1 MKKILILAVY
11 LSNKTF
17 YDYDLKTFR
26 KSQLLLASLHTSNS
40 IAKFKKEPSLLQIMT
55 LPKGY
60 KPSAQTGSGSSSS
73 GSSSTGG
80 GSGGS
85 SGASRDE
92 IERMIGR
99 RVENMRGIIVLGFI
113 LCWVATAG
121 GVYVGVTVYPWAYP
135 LPSGLYAL
143 SVLTVIEVLGM
154 IWMLKIAGE
163 KPVRM

>member
-1 MKKILILAVY
+1 
-11 LSNKTF
+11 
-17 YDYDLKTFR
+17 
-26 KSQLLLASLHTSNS
+26 
-40 IAKFKKEPSLLQIMT
+40 MT

-60 KPSAQTGSGSSSS
+60 KPAGQTGSGSSGGS
-73 GSSSTGG
+73 GSSNSG
-80 GSGGS
+80 GGS

-99 RVENMRGIIVLGFI
+99 RVENMKGIIVLGFI

-143 SVLTVIEVLGM
+143 SVLTVIEILGM
-154 IWMLKIAGE
+154 IWMLKIVGE

>member
-1 MKKILILAVY
+1 
-11 LSNKTF
+11 
-17 YDYDLKTFR
+17 
-26 KSQLLLASLHTSNS
+26 
-40 IAKFKKEPSLLQIMT
+40 MT

-60 KPSAQTGSGSSSS
+60 KPSGQTGSGSSGSS
-73 GSSSTGG
+73 GSSGG
-80 GSGGS
+80 GSS

-99 RVENMRGIIVLGFI
+99 RVENMKGIIVLGFI
-113 LCWVATAG
+113 LTWVATAG

-135 LPSGLYAL
+135 LPSGIYAL

-154 IWMLKIAGE
+154 IWMLKIVGE

>member
-1 MKKILILAVY
+1 
-11 LSNKTF
+11 
-17 YDYDLKTFR
+17 
-26 KSQLLLASLHTSNS
+26 
-40 IAKFKKEPSLLQIMT
+40 MT

-60 KPSAQTGSGSSSS
+60 KPNPQTGSGGSSGGSG
-73 GSSSTGG
+73 GSSS
-80 GSGGS
+80 GS

-99 RVENMRGIIVLGFI
+99 RVENMKGIIILGFI

-135 LPSGLYAL
+135 LPSGIYAL

-154 IWMLKIAGE
+154 IWMLKIVGE

>member
-1 MKKILILAVY
+1 V
-11 LSNKTF
+11 
-17 YDYDLKTFR
+17 
-26 KSQLLLASLHTSNS
+26 SNS

-60 KPSAQTGSGSSSS
+60 KPSAQTGSGGSSS
-73 GSSSTGG
+73 GSSSGG
-80 GSGGS
+80 GGS

>member
-1 MKKILILAVY
+1 
-11 LSNKTF
+11 
-17 YDYDLKTFR
+17 
-26 KSQLLLASLHTSNS
+26 
-40 IAKFKKEPSLLQIMT
+40 MT

-60 KPSAQTGSGSSSS
+60 KPSGQTGSGSS
-73 GSSSTGG
+73 GSSSGG

-99 RVENMRGIIVLGFI
+99 RVENMKGIIVLGFI

-135 LPSGLYAL
+135 LPSGIYAL

-154 IWMLKIAGE
+154 IWMLKIVGE

>member
-1 MKKILILAVY
+1 
-11 LSNKTF
+11 
-17 YDYDLKTFR
+17 
-26 KSQLLLASLHTSNS
+26 
-40 IAKFKKEPSLLQIMT
+40 MT

-60 KPSAQTGSGSSSS
+60 KPNPQTGSGGSSS
-73 GSSSTGG
+73 GGSGGSSS
-80 GSGGS
+80 GS

-99 RVENMRGIIVLGFI
+99 RVENMKGIIILGFI

-135 LPSGLYAL
+135 LPSGIYAL

-154 IWMLKIAGE
+154 IWMLKIVGE